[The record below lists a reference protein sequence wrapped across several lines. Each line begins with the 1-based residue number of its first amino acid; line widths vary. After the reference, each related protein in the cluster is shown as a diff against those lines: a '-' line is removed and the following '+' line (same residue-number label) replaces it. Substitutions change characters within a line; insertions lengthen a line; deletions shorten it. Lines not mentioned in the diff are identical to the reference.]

1 MANQFK
7 VGFGREIITPP
18 LGTLLFGYPRV
29 RPASAV
35 NDDLTVNAIA
45 FEKGKELGVMISADI
60 CTISESIVNKIRGVV
75 FAETKV
81 PADSINFS
89 CTHTHSGPAITGMD
103 GWGQPNNE
111 FIDGILIPKTILA
124 VKTALKNLTPATMGV
139 SSGESLV
146 GINRR
151 QYTKDGQVILGQNP
165 FGICDKTMTVMSF
178 KNEEGKVIL
187 NVIHYSCH
195 GTSAGAALEITR
207 DWPGHMVDR
216 LEELSGANTVFFNG
230 NCGDMGPRL
239 SNGATTGLTNTL
251 SQMNEI
257 SALAAI
263 DAVRIFRQ
271 IKNYEEVDFEILKGT
286 VVLPYNKMPSLEE
299 VKASI
304 EKMGDPEK
312 LDCLEI
318 PTYSTLKKIEKLY
331 EDNVEFKTEMK
342 IPQALFTFNK
352 VAFVPIPFEFNKL
365 EGIQK

>member
-1 MANQFK
+1 
-7 VGFGREIITPP
+7 
-18 LGTLLFGYPRV
+18 
-29 RPASAV
+29 
-35 NDDLTVNAIA
+35 
-45 FEKGKELGVMISADI
+45 
-60 CTISESIVNKIRGVV
+60 
-75 FAETKV
+75 
-81 PADSINFS
+81 
-89 CTHTHSGPAITGMD
+89 
-103 GWGQPNNE
+103 
-111 FIDGILIPKTILA
+111 
-124 VKTALKNLTPATMGV
+124 
-139 SSGESLV
+139 
-146 GINRR
+146 
-151 QYTKDGQVILGQNP
+151 
-165 FGICDKTMTVMSF
+165 MTVMSF
-178 KNEEGKVIL
+178 KNEEGKGIL

-216 LEELSGANTVFFNG
+216 LEELSGAKTVFFNG

-286 VVLPYNKMPSLEE
+286 VVRPYKKMPSLEE

-304 EKMGDPEK
+304 ENMGDPEK

-352 VAFVPIPFEFNKL
+352 VAFVPIPFEVFSPINLRIRLFSPFEYTLCTGITNGSNSKPVLRLLGGKYYLGYNHSDNDMPTQKRDKFTILTSSDCENWTEFAEIHAETTFQYPTL
-365 EGIQK
+365 EFYNGKIYFSASVGDKEQIIFGEII